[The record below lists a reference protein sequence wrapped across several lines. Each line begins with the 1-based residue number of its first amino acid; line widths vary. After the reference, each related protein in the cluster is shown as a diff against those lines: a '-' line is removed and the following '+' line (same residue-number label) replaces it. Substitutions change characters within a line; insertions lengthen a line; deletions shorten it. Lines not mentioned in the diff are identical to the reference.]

1 MVGYRRNNGGCR
13 LLVITKNQ
21 PNILIVDIAN
31 TDIDKIPKV
40 LDGYIDVKDIVEFVV
55 VLS

>member
-1 MVGYRRNNGGCR
+1 M
-13 LLVITKNQ
+13 
-21 PNILIVDIAN
+21 VDIAN